1 MSVQEVVDMAQRSDQ
16 RNLVSESR
24 RLKEEIEQFIDDIR
38 TAPAAFQ
45 RDVSVG
51 EAQKLTDFDTKMMRQ
66 CKEIVL
72 ATSLL
77 HEKLLKSDPPDVV
90 GEVPSIRKL
99 VRDAR
104 EVYRDRE
111 AVLKQ
116 VEGAQAYV

>member
-1 MSVQEVVDMAQRSDQ
+1 MAQRSDQ
-16 RNLVSESR
+16 RTLVSEAR

-38 TAPAAFQ
+38 TAPAAFHG
-45 RDVSVG
+45 DVG
-51 EAQKLTDFDTKMMRQ
+51 KEEAQRLTDFDTKMMRQ
-66 CKEIVL
+66 CKEVVL
-72 ATSLL
+72 ATNLL
-77 HEKLLKSDPPDVV
+77 HEKLLKSDPLDVV